1 MPAYSTSDIRNI
13 VLMGHGGTG
22 KTSLAEAL
30 LFKAGAIHSLGLVE
44 KGSTTSDATEE
55 ERHHGHSLF
64 VSVLHADVAGSGGN
78 PGAHINLIDTP
89 GYPDFIGQAFMPM
102 PAIETVALVVSAATG
117 VEASHR
123 RMWER
128 ATARKLCRMIVINK
142 IDHENIDLPGVV
154 AQIQEVFGKE
164 CLPINLPANGGTA
177 VVDCFFKPHAADGV
191 TPDFS
196 SVEEAH
202 QALIEQVVE
211 VDEALMEK
219 YLEQGDIS
227 PDQLHEPFEEALREG
242 HLVPICF
249 AASRPHGD
257 PEKAVGIAELL
268 DVIVKL
274 CPNPLEGNPR
284 PFVKGEDRLHELHA
298 VPDPKKHVIAHVF
311 SVTID
316 PYVGKLAAF
325 RLHQG
330 TITKDTMLYIG
341 DPKGGETKKPFKVGH
356 LYKMQGGKTVEV
368 DTAIPGDI
376 CAVAKVEEIHRG
388 AVLHDS
394 HDEDHIRYL
403 HKAYPQPMYGLAIS
417 AKRRGDEAKIGEAL
431 NKLLEE
437 DPTLKVVRDSGTHE
451 TVIYGMGELHLRIVL
466 ERMKNRFHVEVDT
479 KPPKIAY
486 RESITAEAEG
496 HHRHKKQTGGAGQF
510 GEVYLRVKPMP
521 RGGGF
526 EFVDETVGGNP
537 PRQFLPAIE
546 KGIRM
551 VLETGAIAGYPI
563 EDVRVEVYDGKHHDV
578 DSKEVAFVTAGKRAF
593 IDAVQKARPAVLEP
607 IARIEI
613 TVPHEHVGTITGDLS
628 GKRGRIQGTDMLGDQ
643 SIITALVPLA
653 EVANYQN
660 QLKSATGG
668 QGSYT
673 LDLAGYEPVPAH
685 VQQQIV
691 AAFKPHAEEE

>member
-1 MPAYSTSDIRNI
+1 MPAYTTADIRNI
-13 VLMGHGGTG
+13 ALFGHGACG
-22 KTSLAEAL
+22 KTTLIESLL
-30 LFKAGAIHSLGLVE
+30 HQAGAIHHLGAVE
-44 KGSTTSDATEE
+44 KGTTTSDAAEE
-55 ERHHGHSLF
+55 ERQHGHSLF
-64 VSVLHADVAGSGGN
+64 MSITHADHQGTHV
-78 PGAHINLIDTP
+78 NLIDTP
-89 GYPDFIGQAFMPM
+89 GYPDFIGQAFMAM
-102 PAIETVALVVSAATG
+102 PAIETAALVVNAFAGIESN
-117 VEASHR
+117 HR
-123 RMWER
+123 RIWDR
-128 ATARKLCRMIVINK
+128 ATYRKLCRMIVINK
-142 IDHENIDLPGVV
+142 IDHENIDLPGLV
-154 AQIQEVFGKE
+154 ARIQEVFGKE
-164 CLPINLPANGGTA
+164 CLPINLPANGGTE
-177 VVDCFFKPHAADGV
+177 VVDCFFNLAASDAK
-191 TPDFS
+191 PDFS

-211 VDEALMEK
+211 VDEELMEK
-219 YLEQGDIS
+219 YLEQGDIA
-227 PDQLHEPFEEALREG
+227 PEQLHEPFEKALREG

-249 AASRPHGD
+249 TAARPHSD
-257 PEKAVGIAELL
+257 PEKPVGVKELL

-284 PFVKGEDRLHELHA
+284 PFAKGGDTLHELHA
-298 VPDPKKHVIAHVF
+298 EPDPKKHVIAHVF

-316 PYVGKLAAF
+316 PFVGKLASF

-330 TITKDTMLYIG
+330 TITKDTQLYIG
-341 DPKGGETKKPFKVGH
+341 DPKAGETKKPFKVGH
-356 LYKMQGGKTVEV
+356 LYKQQGGKTIEV
-368 DTAIPGDI
+368 DTAIPGDL
-376 CAVAKVEEIHRG
+376 CAVAKVDDIHRG

-403 HKAYPQPMYGLAIS
+403 HKAYPEPMYGLAIT

-431 NKLLEE
+431 TKLLEE

-486 RESITAEAEG
+486 RETVTVESQG

-510 GEVYLRVKPMP
+510 GEVYLRIKPRE
-521 RGGGF
+521 RGAGF

-546 KGIRM
+546 KGVRM

-593 IDAVQKARPAVLEP
+593 IDAVQKARPVILEP
-607 IARIEI
+607 IAQIEI
-613 TVPHEHVGTITGDLS
+613 TVPQQHVGTITGDLS

-643 SIITALVPLA
+643 TVITALVPLA

-660 QLKSATGG
+660 QLKSVTGG

-673 LDLAGYEPVPAH
+673 LDLSGYEPVPAH

-691 AAFKPHAEEE
+691 AQWKPKIEEE